1 MVVTGFKR
9 LVVQRNWR
17 HPWLKQD
24 QTLQWLGQVLT
35 VCSLS
40 TPHHLLVPVRVPCST
55 EHTVLAQKMKGS
67 TSSCACCQHNKKTF
81 LWGHCERAVVARGH
95 LCSLLRAV
103 ELIKPG
109 EFPPFGSCR
118 YFVCFLCCSFTLLGV
133 FKQVGDFFSL
143 LQLPCSLPEELKL
156 CILSC
161 FLRRLPSQLTQ
172 TAVAPIRHHSKLITT
187 MMIT

>member
-1 MVVTGFKR
+1 MVTGFNR

-17 HPWLKQD
+17 HPWLKWD

-67 TSSCACCQHNKKTF
+67 ISSCACCQHNKKTF

-133 FKQVGDFFSL
+133 FKQVGDFFFPPAAPLLPARGAKIMYSL
-143 LQLPCSLPEELKL
+143 L
-156 CILSC
+156 LS
-161 FLRRLPSQLTQ
+161 
-172 TAVAPIRHHSKLITT
+172 KKITEPADPNSSGT
-187 MMIT
+187 N